1 MTNNE
6 LDQYEAAHILV
17 KNYELANNIYKSLQK
32 NQYLFTSLAKEYSI
46 CLSGKTGGYIGYFK
60 KGDMVKEFENAI
72 IHNKNNNKDTIL
84 EPVKSCFGWHVI
96 FSYSKNKSLSRV
108 S

>member
-6 LDQYEAAHILV
+6 IYQYEAAHILV
-17 KNYELANNIYKSLQK
+17 KSYELANNIYNSLQK

-46 CLSGKTGGYIGYFK
+46 CPSGKTGGYIGYFK

-72 IHNKNNNKDTIL
+72 INNKNKDDTIL
-84 EPVKSCFGWHVI
+84 EPIKSCFGWHII
-96 FSYSKNKSLSRV
+96 FSYSKNKSRSRV

>member
-1 MTNNE
+1 MRNNE

-32 NQYLFTSLAKEYSI
+32 NQYLFTTLAKEYSI
-46 CLSGKTGGYIGYFK
+46 CPSGKTGGYIGYFK

-84 EPVKSCFGWHVI
+84 EPVKSCFGWHII
-96 FSYSKNKSLSRV
+96 FSYSKNKSRSRV

>member
-1 MTNNE
+1 MMNNE
-6 LDQYEAAHILV
+6 IEQYEAAHILV

-46 CLSGKTGGYIGYFK
+46 CPSGKTGGYIGYFK

-72 IHNKNNNKDTIL
+72 INNKNKDDTIL
-84 EPVKSCFGWHVI
+84 EPVKSCFGWHI
-96 FSYSKNKSLSRV
+96 ILTYNKNKSRSRLS
-108 S
+108 

>member
-1 MTNNE
+1 MKNNE
-6 LDQYEAAHILV
+6 IDQYEAAHILV
-17 KNYELANNIYKSLQK
+17 NNHQLATNIYKSLQK
-32 NQYLFTSLAKEYSI
+32 NQYLFTSFAKEYSI
-46 CLSGKTGGYIGYFK
+46 CPSGKTGGYIGYFK

-84 EPVKSCFGWHVI
+84 EPVKSCFGWHII
-96 FSYSKNKSLSRV
+96 FSYSKNKSRSRV